1 MLYLTVGTVGY
12 AVQGSEVESNIL
24 LTLDTD
30 KTIITVAVVMEIINL
45 FGSFL
50 IAFNP
55 MAQACEDVLKV
66 EKSKW
71 SD

>member
-1 MLYLTVGTVGY
+1 MGY